1 MSQPPRT
8 AAAAPRGEAGRVR
21 SFPPVFRAD
30 ARVLVLGSM
39 PGAASL
45 AAAQYYA
52 HPRNAFWPIMGAL
65 FGAGPQLS
73 YADRLDRLVA
83 AGVALWDVIGSCAR
97 DGSLDRAIAA
107 DSIVPNDF
115 AALFAACP
123 QLSAVFF
130 NGAAAE
136 TAFRRHVQR
145 AAGSPPLHLARLP
158 STSPAHAA
166 RRFEAK
172 LEAWQALRVA
182 AGEGP
187 APACTPAR
195 RGTLPDPSAGPSP
208 AAARAL
214 AA

>member
-1 MSQPPRT
+1 M
-8 AAAAPRGEAGRVR
+8 R
-21 SFPPVFRAD
+21 SFPPVFRTD

-39 PGAASL
+39 PGTASL

-65 FGAGPQLS
+65 FGAGPQLP

-97 DGSLDRAIAA
+97 DGSLDSAIAP
-107 DSIVPNDF
+107 DSVVPNDF

-130 NGAAAE
+130 NGGAAE

-145 AAGSPPLHLARLP
+145 AAGSPPLRLARLP

-166 RRFEAK
+166 RSFDAK
-172 LEAWQALRVA
+172 LEAWQALRAA
-182 AGEGP
+182 AGDGP
-187 APACTPAR
+187 APACVLAR
-195 RGTLPDPSAGPSP
+195 SGPLPDTLP

>member
-1 MSQPPRT
+1 MSTSPRT
-8 AAAAPRGEAGRVR
+8 AAAPRGDAGRVR
-21 SFPPVFRAD
+21 SFPPVFGAD

-39 PGAASL
+39 PGEASL

-65 FGAGPQLS
+65 FGAGPQLP

-97 DGSLDRAIAA
+97 AGSLDSAIEP
-107 DSIVPNDF
+107 DSVVPNDF

-123 QLSAVFF
+123 QLSTVFF

-145 AAGSPPLHLARLP
+145 AAGSPPLRLVRLP

-172 LEAWQALRVA
+172 LEAWQALRAA
-182 AGEGP
+182 AGDGP
-187 APACTPAR
+187 APTR
-195 RGTLPDPSAGPSP
+195 RGPSP
-208 AAARAL
+208 QAARAL

>member
-1 MSQPPRT
+1 MSTSPRT
-8 AAAAPRGEAGRVR
+8 AAVPRGEAGRVR
-21 SFPPVFRAD
+21 SFAPVFRAD

-52 HPRNAFWPIMGAL
+52 HPRNAFWSIMGAL
-65 FGAGPQLS
+65 FGAGPQLP
-73 YADRLDRLVA
+73 YTDRLERLVA

-97 DGSLDRAIAA
+97 AGSLDSAIAP
-107 DSIVPNDF
+107 DSVVPNDF
-115 AALFAACP
+115 VALFAACP

-136 TAFRRHVQR
+136 AAFRRHVQR
-145 AAGSPPLHLARLP
+145 AAATPPLRLARLP

-166 RRFEAK
+166 RGFEAK
-172 LEAWQALRVA
+172 LEAWQTLRAAA
-182 AGEGP
+182 AGDDP
-187 APACTPAR
+187 APTRAPAR
-195 RGTLPDPSAGPSP
+195 GGTSP
-208 AAARAL
+208 KAARAL